1 MMEYSFRL
9 TIGEIILLKVC
20 QYCQNSA
27 RCKEIHEIN
36 VISYYLFLYGTISV
50 WENKICYFPTQYF
63 FPVDLAVRYKLCF
76 DLIRGICSVVERWHK
91 INNELWLSKVCD
103 VDQHSGQ
110 TFLLLIQDSGHH
122 WRQKNHGFKLF
133 GRKRSTSQPLT
144 SFWTTETQSN
154 HLIQALLT
162 L

>member
-9 TIGEIILLKVC
+9 TIGEILLLKVC

-36 VISYYLFLYGTISV
+36 VISYNYLFLYGTISV
-50 WENKICYFPTQYF
+50 WENKMCYFPTQYF

-76 DLIRGICSVVERWHK
+76 GLIREICSVVERWHK
-91 INNELWLSKVCD
+91 IDIELWLSKVCD

-110 TFLLLIQDSGHH
+110 TFLLHTNT
-122 WRQKNHGFKLF
+122 RF
-133 GRKRSTSQPLT
+133 RSSLK
-144 SFWTTETQSN
+144 TEKPW
-154 HLIQALLT
+154 I
-162 L
+162 